1 MSTEA
6 QIVANRCNSKKSTG
20 PQTVEGKA
28 AVAKNAL
35 KHGLFAQENLII
47 GENQDDF
54 DLFQEEILTELDPA
68 GIMESMLAERIV
80 SLSWRLKR
88 AERMQSQA
96 IDVKIKRETTGS
108 LATLTHSSDENLTLG
123 RIAIQDFAEA
133 RVLEKLSMY
142 ERRIELS
149 LFRTMAE
156 LQKLQSK
163 RKAEDA
169 EDTRVEGVSPSNRG

>member
-6 QIVANRCNSKKSTG
+6 QIVANRRNSTKSTG

-47 GENQDDF
+47 GENREDF

-96 IDVKIKRETTGS
+96 IDVKIRREINS
-108 LATLTHSSDENLTLG
+108 
-123 RIAIQDFAEA
+123 IIP
-133 RVLEKLSMY
+133 
-142 ERRIELS
+142 ELS
-149 LFRTMAE
+149 ESLLTGE
-156 LQKLQSK
+156 PQQSPK
-163 RKAEDA
+163 KYE
-169 EDTRVEGVSPSNRG
+169 N